1 MTRRP
6 PRKRELS
13 EEERRLWEQAMRETT
28 ALHSRDRG
36 AATPGAGEDAVP
48 AQRAKQAAQE
58 AGPGERDKSGR
69 SAPSPPRRAP
79 SSPGRVTDKADAPQ
93 VTPLAR
99 REARRI
105 ARDPE
110 SIDARLDLHGMRQ
123 RDAYPAL
130 KGFLRASQARGHRLV
145 LVITGKGAPRETPR
159 HRYDAWES
167 TPFYESP
174 RGVLRRLVPEWLA
187 KPEFRDVVAGVSP
200 AHQRHGGDGAL
211 YVRLRRIAP
220 QPQTPGRR

>member
-13 EEERRLWEQAMRETT
+13 EDERRLWEQAMRETT
-28 ALHSRDRG
+28 ALRSQEPGAAIPRPADDPKHPTPPNQSRDARRQ
-36 AATPGAGEDAVP
+36 PRP
-48 AQRAKQAAQE
+48 QRSDTISAPPPQR
-58 AGPGERDKSGR
+58 PR
-69 SAPSPPRRAP
+69 SAPSEA
-79 SSPGRVTDKADAPQ
+79 TL
-93 VTPLAR
+93 TPLAR

-123 RDAYPAL
+123 REAYPAL

-145 LVITGKGAPRETPR
+145 LVITGKGVARETAR
-159 HRYDAWES
+159 EEYEAWEA

-174 RGVLRRLVPEWLA
+174 RGVLRRQVPQWLS
-187 KPEFRDVVAGVSP
+187 KPELRDVVAGVSP
-200 AHQRHGGDGAL
+200 AHPRHGGEGAL
-211 YVRLRRIAP
+211 YVRLRRVA
-220 QPQTPGRR
+220 PQTPPPGTPDR

>member
-6 PRKRELS
+6 PRNRELS

-28 ALHSRDRG
+28 ALHSRGRG
-36 AATPGAGEDAVP
+36 AAIPGAGEEATP
-48 AQRAKQAAQE
+48 AQRANQAAE
-58 AGPGERDKSGR
+58 KGGPREPDTSGH
-69 SAPSPPRRAP
+69 SAPSPPRRGA
-79 SSPGRVTDKADAPQ
+79 DKVDATQ

-130 KGFLRASQARGHRLV
+130 KGFLRASQSRGHRLV
-145 LVITGKGAPRETPR
+145 LVITGKGVARETAR
-159 HRYDAWES
+159 DAYDAWES
-167 TPFYESP
+167 RSFYESP

-187 KPEFRDVVAGVSP
+187 KPEFQDVVAGVSP
-200 AHQRHGGDGAL
+200 AHQRHGGEGAL
-211 YVRLRRIAP
+211 YVRLRRIGP
-220 QPQTPGRR
+220 KPTTPGRR